1 MDAIEFVI
9 RYPDYISQ
17 LEAVVKPE
25 PLPAIEKLRALDPH
39 DIVRPNCFA
48 SYFFISY
55 LADEGPDYITKTTCH
70 EKSLLIHNSF
80 IHFINGSG

>member
-25 PLPAIEKLRALDPH
+25 HVPTIEKLKALDLH
-39 DIVRPNCFA
+39 D
-48 SYFFISY
+48 
-55 LADEGPDYITKTTCH
+55 
-70 EKSLLIHNSF
+70 
-80 IHFINGSG
+80 